1 MRWGGEPRGGWC
13 PQARGCE
20 DSQAFV
26 SVLFFYL
33 LNKSLKKEYYSF
45 TRGHRVFNLLDTI
58 PRTGSRDGDGD
69 GDLPAI
75 LET

>member
-1 MRWGGEPRGGWC
+1 MRGGNPGACGVPRPAGVKTAQPW
-13 PQARGCE
+13 
-20 DSQAFV
+20 
-26 SVLFFYL
+26 SVYFYL

>member
-1 MRWGGEPRGGWC
+1 MWC

-20 DSQAFV
+20 DSPALV
-26 SVLFFYL
+26 SVFFL
-33 LNKSLKKEYYSF
+33 LNKSLKKEYYII
-45 TRGHRVFNLLDTI
+45 TRGHRVSNLLDTI
-58 PRTGSRDGDGD
+58 TRTGSRDGDGD